1 MEFNEQA
8 MKTDNHTLHIVGT
21 GPGGEGFLTAEARE
35 LIASCRVA
43 AGGRRSLELAPAG
56 AETFEIGADLEA
68 ARDFIAGRLTEGD
81 VCVLVSGDPGCYSLL
96 GYITSHFRA
105 DIRVAPGISAV
116 QAMAAQL
123 RQPWHDWRLVSLHGR
138 GYDLAPLPDPGAP
151 TLYFCDT
158 EWTPPAIAA
167 DLPQMLASRQV
178 AVGAS
183 LGQDDQQVW
192 QGSLSEAA
200 GMDFPGSSLLLVF
213 PQPRE
218 AEESTATGTS
228 TAVAP
233 IAASAPGIPDELWL
247 RRQGIPLSKSEV
259 RSVLL
264 AKAQPRGR
272 RVIWDSGAGTGS
284 YGIECALL
292 EPRARVY
299 AIDKNEEACQLIV
312 ENAARFGAVVTAVH
326 DEAPSGFGAL
336 PRPDLVIVGGNDG
349 RLEEIFG
356 GALAAL
362 APGGRLVVTALLEE
376 TKKRAHSLLAA
387 SGLENRAATR
397 VAVSRGEE
405 RKWVEHNPV
414 IIFTGDKATNA

>member
-1 MEFNEQA
+1 
-8 MKTDNHTLHIVGT
+8 MKSADHTLNIVGA
-21 GPGGEGFLTAEARE
+21 GPGGEGFLTGEARE
-35 LIASCRVA
+35 LIASCRYA

-68 ARDFIAGRLTEGD
+68 AREFIARGLEQGD

-96 GYITSHFRA
+96 GYITSHFSG
-105 DIRVAPGISAV
+105 DIRVSPGISAV
-116 QAMAAQL
+116 QALAAEL
-123 RQPWHDWRLVSLHGR
+123 RRPWHDWRLLSLHGR
-138 GYDLAPLPDPGAP
+138 GHEQAPLPDLCAP
-151 TLYFCDT
+151 TLYFCDAG
-158 EWTPPAIAA
+158 WTPQAIAA
-167 DLPQMLASRQV
+167 DLPPMLASRQV
-178 AVGAS
+178 VVGAG
-183 LGQDDQQVW
+183 LGQETQQVW
-192 QGSLSEAA
+192 QGSLSEVA

-213 PQPRE
+213 PENRE
-218 AEESTATGTS
+218 SVEDMTATGISSASVTS
-228 TAVAP
+228 V
-233 IAASAPGIPDELWL
+233 ASAPGIPDDLWL
-247 RRQGIPLSKSEV
+247 RRKGIPLSKSEV
-259 RSVLL
+259 RSVVL
-264 AKAQPRGR
+264 AKAQPRCR

-312 ENAARFGAVVTAVH
+312 ENARRFGTVVTAVH
-326 DEAPSGFGAL
+326 DEAPAGFKTL

-376 TKKRAHSLLAA
+376 TKKKAHSLLAA

-397 VAVSRGEE
+397 VAVSRGEA

-414 IIFTGDKATNA
+414 IIFTGDKPPEP